1 MRRLIHMR
9 EQTCAH
15 HRSKVRDVAALVD
28 WAHDFE
34 LVIKTRLDSRNA
46 DPDPGHTCGA

>member
-28 WAHDFE
+28 WAHDLE
-34 LVIKTRLDSRNA
+34 LVIKTRLDGRNA